1 MQSNLN
7 RPGGGTIAAGN
18 RNSPPGRLRPEGSGE
33 LHLRCSLFPMH
44 FLVLCIFFWGLASW
58 APAHHAP
65 SPHEPFF
72 LFAAGTFPF
81 RRVRNNLRVKCW
93 RGCCAGCKH
102 SARPPRI
109 PFWGV
114 VPNVFGP
121 FPLPFSAKIFSW
133 FFMLFTSLFSMLFQ
147 WISDA
152 FHITLFDAF
161 RVRSSKNSPA
171 EIHLFSKASFLSD
184 MRSTQ

>member
-1 MQSNLN
+1 MPKWLPKFA
-7 RPGGGTIAAGN
+7 PGPLRARRGVVSSGSVAPL
-18 RNSPPGRLRPEGSGE
+18 SPRTFLYFRALASKST
-33 LHLRCSLFPMH
+33 LSSHSSSALSLFI
-44 FLVLCIFFWGLASW
+44 VC
-58 APAHHAP
+58 
-65 SPHEPFF
+65 
-72 LFAAGTFPF
+72 
-81 RRVRNNLRVKCW
+81 RRHLSLIWVRNNLRVRCW

-109 PFWGV
+109 PFWHGF
-114 VPNVFGP
+114 PNVFGP

-161 RVRSSKNSPA
+161 RVRSSNNSPA
-171 EIHLFSKASFLSD
+171 EIHLFSTSSFLSD
-184 MRSTQ
+184 MHSTQ